1 MEYKKIL
8 ELQEEL
14 LMYGHH
20 QNDEL
25 GEACIKLAA
34 LLNSIDYVGE
44 DFYQALLKEVQ
55 MKLDN
60 FRNNTRLVAKTETR
74 LETWT
79 ELEWIDDD

>member
-25 GEACIKLAA
+25 GEACIKLAS